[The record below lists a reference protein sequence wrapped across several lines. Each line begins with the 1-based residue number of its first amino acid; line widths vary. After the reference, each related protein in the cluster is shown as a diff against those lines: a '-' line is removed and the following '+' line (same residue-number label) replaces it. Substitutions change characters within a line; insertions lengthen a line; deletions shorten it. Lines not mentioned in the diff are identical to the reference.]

1 MAKKNNEDTM
11 RVGEVLMVLE
21 QMQGSISLIAENQS
35 GTNKRLDSIDQR
47 LDVVDQRLD
56 TMDQRF
62 DAMDQ
67 RFDAMDQR
75 FDQVDEKFKEVDNK
89 FELVMTYLMRIEDE
103 ISDMKDELKVLKRNH
118 LVTLDQAVDF
128 EKRLK
133 FLEKGFA
140 KVKISA

>member
-56 TMDQRF
+56 T
-62 DAMDQ
+62 MDQ

-140 KVKISA
+140 KVKISV